1 MPSQLTPPYPPQSIP
16 ARHLKPT
23 TTAHCAAAAPALTLV
38 TCVVSAN
45 PPVVPAK
52 AGTSHPSPASTAGME
67 GNGREWKRIKSLPL
81 LCTPEDRSTPGMAP
95 PSACR
100 TGSFRRSRERGGTS
114 HPRPPVR
121 SPRPLGEGQG
131 EGSGGR
137 QCNQMQ
143 LNATELKVSP
153 LLATPDEATAIG
165 SRATPAHRV
174 RVNGVPNEA
183 TVVSFSAS
191 QLGVNEANQGQMG
204 PRFRPPVVP
213 AKAA

>member
-1 MPSQLTPPYPPQSIP
+1 
-16 ARHLKPT
+16 
-23 TTAHCAAAAPALTLV
+23 
-38 TCVVSAN
+38 
-45 PPVVPAK
+45 
-52 AGTSHPSPASTAGME
+52 
-67 GNGREWKRIKSLPL
+67 
-81 LCTPEDRSTPGMAP
+81 MAP

-204 PRFRPPVVP
+204 PRFSPPSFPRRRHDSLALWERVRVRVRRRGMSGNKKLSSTAQCEHSQQQRKRDNYQRNDDDNDDRAQTQDGVNRMREP
-213 AKAA
+213 FQQLRVRRL